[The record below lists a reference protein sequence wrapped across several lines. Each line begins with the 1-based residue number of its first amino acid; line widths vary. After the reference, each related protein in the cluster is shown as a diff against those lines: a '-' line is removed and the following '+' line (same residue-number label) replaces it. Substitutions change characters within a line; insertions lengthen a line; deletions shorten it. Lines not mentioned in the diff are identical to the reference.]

1 MCYQCHQPGHKVP
14 DCPLNFD
21 IRTMTIEELE
31 MELMVKKDM
40 AKVREPSLIPEEVME
55 SEKDFVQ
62 DHE

>member
-1 MCYQCHQPGHKVP
+1 MCYRCHQPGHKVP

-21 IRTMTIEELE
+21 IQTMTIEELE
-31 MELMVKKDM
+31 MELMVKRDM

-55 SEKDFVQ
+55 LEKDFVQ